1 MARGITGRR
10 RSGTK
15 ARRISFT
22 VSTKIRRALAKAR
35 TVVNTAVVV
44 GEVQDGKLKI
54 NRKRLATVTG
64 RRRKK
69 RLEAAPPQIVFVA
82 LNAPFKTKALTGSL

>member
-1 MARGITGRR
+1 MARGRTGRR

-15 ARRISFT
+15 ARRISFR

-44 GEVQDGKLKI
+44 GEVQNGKLKI

-64 RRRKK
+64 RPRKK
-69 RLEAAPPQIVFVA
+69 SLEAAPQIVFVA